1 MSVQS
6 ERTGLL
12 LQTRGHRGPQIRFA
26 DAPVLTAVHAL
37 LDASLSFTLYRDWAP
52 ARGSAPGARSRLVM
66 SALGIPGL
74 DRCPS
79 AILPDPATTPTV
91 SEHCTLLRDMNPQ
104 SLVDDIDTCWLG
116 KPPRQG
122 VSVTRRPRQ
131 WLTALAFA
139 LEDVWSTIETKWN
152 AHKPAL
158 DTEVARLGTALVTGQ
173 LDVFVSSLHHRL
185 TVEDGNILFEQH
197 CSAVRALD
205 DRELL
210 FVPLVGTPGRLI
222 VDFDAPEAAY
232 IAYSLPCAENRTD
245 AEKDDGLTY
254 LLGPL
259 RSAVLRAA
267 STGHNM
273 GDLAKQVHCAR
284 AHSHTTARN
293 WKQQA
298 SCHECARGRLYTS
311 GVRDEATGYFHSS
324 IGDPQPN
331 ETDVQQAIPYSEHRS
346 IVASDYKPFGLHI

>member
-1 MSVQS
+1 MSVQP
-6 ERTGLL
+6 ERTGLV
-12 LQTRGHRGPQIRFA
+12 LQTRGHRGPHIRFA
-26 DAPVLTAVHAL
+26 DTPVLTAVHAL
-37 LDASLSFTLYRDWAP
+37 LDASLSFTLHRDRAP
-52 ARGSAPGARSRLVM
+52 GRGSPVQARSRQVM
-66 SALGIPGL
+66 SALGMPGL
-74 DRCPS
+74 NRCPS

-91 SEHCTLLRDMNPQ
+91 SEHCALLRDMNAQ
-104 SLVDDIDTCWLG
+104 VLVDDIDACWLG
-116 KPPRQG
+116 KPPRQW

-152 AHKPAL
+152 EHKPAL
-158 DTEVARLGTALVTGQ
+158 DREIARLGTALVTGQ

-185 TVEDGNILFEQH
+185 TAEDGTIFFEQR
-197 CSAVRALD
+197 CSAVRTLD

-232 IAYSLPCAENRTD
+232 IAYSLPCAESPAE

-259 RSAVLRAA
+259 RSAILGAA
-267 STGHNM
+267 GTGHNM

-284 AHSHTTARN
+284 STLTYHCEELEAAGLVSRVREG
-293 WKQQA
+293 QA
-298 SCHECARGRLYTS
+298 VYVWRTGRGDRLLS
-311 GVRDEATGYFHSS
+311 LFDR
-324 IGDPQPN
+324 
-331 ETDVQQAIPYSEHRS
+331 
-346 IVASDYKPFGLHI
+346 